1 VRDNI
6 GSAGLV
12 AAFNEF
18 HRSPRAAAVYNIGGA
33 ERATALCSRQ
43 SSCVCELPVGAQLGA
58 VRGESRDDHRW
69 WISDLDAFR
78 SDYPDWDITYDVEAA
93 LP

>member
-1 VRDNI
+1 MLEAIELCARI
-6 GSAGLV
+6 AG
-12 AAFNEF
+12 
-18 HRSPRAAAVYNIGGA
+18 R
-33 ERATALCSRQ
+33 
-43 SSCVCELPVGAQLGA
+43 ELNRELSEVNRVG
-58 VRGESRDDHRW
+58 DHRW